1 MTACEWRFCVQV
13 AAVLTDRSG
22 SIVTICTAAGTNFAG
37 LITARFFLGCFEA
50 TIMPSFILITQMWW
64 SRREQSY
71 RTIAYQ
77 IANSCASLF
86 GPLLSYAIG
95 QGTKSG
101 VIKQYQ
107 GIFLFMGS
115 ISLALVPLI
124 WFMLPNSPTTAKC
137 LHKGNDRLIA
147 IDRLKENNTGTKSST
162 FKWGQVREA
171 FGDPKT
177 YMWAGMW
184 LCGAIPSG
192 GFFAFGG

>member
-1 MTACEWRFCVQV
+1 M
-13 AAVLTDRSG
+13 
-22 SIVTICTAAGTNFAG
+22 CTAAGKNFAG
-37 LITARFFLGCFEA
+37 LASARFFLGMFEA

-71 RTIAYQ
+71 RTVAYQ

-95 QGTKSG
+95 QATKTG
-101 VIKQYQ
+101 PIRPYQ
-107 GIFLFMGS
+107 GIFLFMGG
-115 ISLALVPLI
+115 ISLGFVPLV
-124 WFMLPNSPTTAKC
+124 WWMLPNSPTTARC
-137 LHKGNDRLIA
+137 LRNGNDRLIA
-147 IDRLKENNTGTKSST
+147 IDRIKENNTGTKSST

-171 FGDPKT
+171 FLDIKT